1 MASPAS
7 PSSSSSH
14 PLRPYY
20 QPTDTQQQPLINH
33 WLSAPAPASSSSLLP
48 QPQLATTTRTGA
60 PRTYLIPPE
69 CDDMHRHGPLPD
81 QPHRFS
87 PLLRGYLWAGY
98 IAWTGTAMAMPF
110 EVGKTLLQVQWIP
123 ATDTSPL
130 RIPPDDYLEQDD
142 EEEEQEEDN
151 DNLDTYFTQVK
162 PPPRPSIGSTISK
175 RTTSGTGSVRGAGTG
190 VRSRRGEVWP
200 EWMLPVVV
208 ERGVGEMMRAV
219 SGWRGEGILG
229 LWKGQLTA
237 CVMDTV
243 SAKVQPVVQALLMLV
258 CAAPAAASLPLEHQA
273 YPGLPLA
280 LAVGSSLA
288 TGLLLAPLDLV
299 RTRLI
304 VQSSQL
310 RHRTYT
316 GPVDALRTII
326 RTEGGLR
333 NLFLHP
339 ALLAPALLENLLRP
353 LLHLAT
359 PLAID
364 RLLGLDRAQEPVR
377 YGLAELG
384 FSCAALLLILP
395 LETVRK
401 RLQLQSRAPPSPT
414 LPSSSSSNTDHPK
427 PFKPCVRLRPK
438 PYNGIVDALYRI
450 VTEEKAGVWGLF
462 RGFNVGITANFVVF
476 VLSVLGNQSLLTHDP
491 THLHDAAAGRFGSGG
506 WAEV

>member
-33 WLSAPAPASSSSLLP
+33 WLSAPTPASSSSLLP

-69 CDDMHRHGPLPD
+69 YDDMHRHGPLPD

-110 EVGKTLLQVQWIP
+110 EVGKLSSRSSG
-123 ATDTSPL
+123 SPL
-130 RIPPDDYLEQDD
+130 PIPP
-142 EEEEQEEDN
+142 
-151 DNLDTYFTQVK
+151 
-162 PPPRPSIGSTISK
+162 PSESLPMIIWNKTMK
-175 RTTSGTGSVRGAGTG
+175 R
-190 VRSRRGEVWP
+190 RSRRRIMIIWIPSQTPTTSFDWVDDIEADDVRDGECEGGGDRGTESARGGVAGVDAAGGGGARGGGDDAGGERVAGGGDSGALEGP
-200 EWMLPVVV
+200 ANGPV
-208 ERGVGEMMRAV
+208 
-219 SGWRGEGILG
+219 S
-229 LWKGQLTA
+229 
-237 CVMDTV
+237 
-243 SAKVQPVVQALLMLV
+243 
-258 CAAPAAASLPLEHQA
+258 PLEHQS

-414 LPSSSSSNTDHPK
+414 SRRAAVVIQTTPSLSN
-427 PFKPCVRLRPK
+427 L
-438 PYNGIVDALYRI
+438 DALYRI